1 MESGSQQ
8 NGTANRQLNTIEEAL
23 EDIKNGKVI
32 IVVDDEDREN
42 EGDFICAAEL
52 ITPSIVN
59 FMATHG
65 RGLICTP
72 LTAERCDELE
82 LYPMQQQN
90 TALHQ
95 TAFTI
100 SIDLIGFGCS
110 TGISAY
116 DRATGIQKL
125 TDPNAKTT
133 DYARPGHIF
142 PLIAKEGG
150 VLRRAGHTEAAV
162 DLAQMA
168 GLAPAGVLVE
178 ILNEDGTMAR
188 LPDLFEIAD
197 KHNLK
202 IISIADM
209 IKYRLHNET
218 LVKEVIRVNMPTEYG
233 DFELVAFEDKTTDET
248 IMALT
253 KGSWEEGEP
262 VLVRVHSSCV
272 TGDILGSLRCDCGP
286 QLHAAMKQVEKEGRG
301 VVLYVQQEGRGIGL
315 INKLKA
321 YKLQQEGLDTVE
333 ANLEL
338 GFKAD
343 QRDYGI
349 GAQVLRKLGITK
361 LRLMTNNP
369 KKRIGLVG
377 YGLEIIE
384 NVPLEIEANEHNT
397 EYLKTKKDKLG
408 HTLFQNAL
416 K

>member
-1 MESGSQQ
+1 MASGNPQ
-8 NGTANRQLNTIEEAL
+8 NEKLNRKLDTIESAL

-52 ITPSIVN
+52 ITPKIIN

-72 LTAERCDELE
+72 LTAERCDQLD
-82 LYPMQQQN
+82 LRPMQQQN

-100 SIDLIGFGCS
+100 SIDLVGFGCT

-125 TDPNAKTT
+125 TDSETKAN

-142 PLIAKEGG
+142 PLIAKDGG

-162 DLAQMA
+162 DLSRMA
-168 GLAPAGVLVE
+168 GLYPAGVLVE

-188 LPDLFEIAD
+188 LPDLFKIAD
-197 KHNLK
+197 KHGLK
-202 IISIADM
+202 IISIEDL
-209 IKYRLHNET
+209 IEYRIQTET
-218 LVKEVIRVNMPTEYG
+218 LVEEVIKVQMPTEYG
-233 DFELVAFEDKTTDET
+233 NFELTAFDDKTSDKTV
-248 IMALT
+248 IALT
-253 KGSWEEGEP
+253 KGDWKTSEP
-262 VLVRVHSSCV
+262 ILTRVHSSCV

-286 QLHAAMKQVEKEGRG
+286 QLHAAMKQVNDEGKG
-301 VVLYVQQEGRGIGL
+301 VVLYIQQEGRGIGL
-315 INKLKA
+315 LNKLKA
-321 YKLQQEGLDTVE
+321 YKLQEEGMDTVE

-338 GFKAD
+338 GFKPD

-349 GAQVLRKLGITK
+349 GAQVLRKLGVRK

-369 KKRIGLVG
+369 KKRIGLIG
-377 YGLEIIE
+377 YGLEIVE
-384 NVPLEIEANEHNT
+384 NVALEIEANQHN
-397 EYLKTKKDKLG
+397 ENYLKTKRDKLG
-408 HTLFQNAL
+408 HIIFQHGL